1 MAAPTSGAKA
11 SSRSTAR
18 SSPGRRPST
27 RGPICPWE
35 RAADGKGRP
44 WTGWTSPSTP
54 FSCPEGAKTWTAR
67 THMGLNGIA
76 IRQNTAGYDHTK
88 IRLDLSLAVPSI
100 DVSQSSR
107 AKLASARIVLEG
119 PEKERLEPLS
129 T

>member
-1 MAAPTSGAKA
+1 
-11 SSRSTAR
+11 
-18 SSPGRRPST
+18 
-27 RGPICPWE
+27 
-35 RAADGKGRP
+35 
-44 WTGWTSPSTP
+44 
-54 FSCPEGAKTWTAR
+54 
-67 THMGLNGIA
+67 MGLNGIA